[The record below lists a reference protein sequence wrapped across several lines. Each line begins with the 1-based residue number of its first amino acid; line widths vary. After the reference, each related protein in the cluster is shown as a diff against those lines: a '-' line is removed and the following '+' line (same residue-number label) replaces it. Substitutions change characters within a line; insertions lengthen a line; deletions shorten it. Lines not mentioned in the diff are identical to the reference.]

1 MVADKGILYGL
12 DYSGDMEYQGSR
24 NLPFLAGTTVAY
36 GVEKEKALQS
46 ISYNLAKILG
56 IDNRFGSLEVGKSA
70 TLFISDGD
78 ALDQLTNQITEA
90 YIDGRKIN

>member
-1 MVADKGILYGL
+1 M
-12 DYSGDMEYQGSR
+12 
-24 NLPFLAGTTVAY
+24 
-36 GVEKEKALQS
+36 QS

-56 IDNRFGSLEVGKSA
+56 IESRFGSLEVGKSA

-90 YIDGRKIN
+90 YIDGRKINLHNQQKELYNRYKTKYTSQ